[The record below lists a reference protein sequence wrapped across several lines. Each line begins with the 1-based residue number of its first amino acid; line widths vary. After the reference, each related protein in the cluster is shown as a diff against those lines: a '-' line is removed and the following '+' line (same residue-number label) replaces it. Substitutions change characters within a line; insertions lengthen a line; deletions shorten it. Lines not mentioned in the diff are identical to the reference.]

1 MLTDAKLR
9 KMNGKPIPKRI
20 ELSDANGLSVR
31 ITPNGVI
38 VFQYRYKIDGR
49 PRRMTIGQYDQVSLK
64 EAREQVAEFRK
75 LVAIGKDPITARDM
89 AVEANIKA
97 ATVEDCIKSW
107 LSSASASRLV
117 KRDQWERALYRHVVP
132 YVGSMLVDEM
142 AISHWQ
148 PVFKRMRD
156 NNAETYAGEVLSRM
170 KTIFSYCIR
179 IELIKRN
186 PVTDLRVIDVGK
198 PVKKGK
204 RNLSDKEIG
213 TFWHAVEGS
222 TITHQNKLLL
232 KLLLLTGCR
241 GVELRLAKKADF
253 DLDARVWRV
262 PDEHSKTREPFERG
276 LSVKAV
282 EILREVFSLYEDF
295 SQVFPPAAKKEDRP
309 MAASV
314 ILNLA
319 IQLRED
325 MTIDHWSIHDLR
337 RTAKTKMA
345 ELGVMPHVS
354 EKVLGHKLSG
364 VLAIYDQHSYLREQQ
379 EALDLLAAHIQ
390 SCVDS
395 TSPCEAKK
403 RITSQ

>member
-31 ITPNGVI
+31 VTPNGVI

-64 EAREQVAEFRK
+64 EARDQVAEFRK
-75 LVAIGKDPITARDM
+75 LVAVGKDPITARDM

-97 ATVEDCIKSW
+97 ATVEDCIKAW

-156 NNAETYAGEVLSRM
+156 NDAETYAGEVLSRM

-198 PVKKGK
+198 PAKKGK

-213 TFWHAVEGS
+213 VFWHAVEAS

-241 GVELRLAKKADF
+241 GVELRLAKKSDF
-253 DLDARVWRV
+253 DLDERVWRV

-276 LSVKAV
+276 LSLKAV
-282 EILREVFSLYEDF
+282 EILKEAFALYENF

-395 TSPCEAKK
+395 TSP
-403 RITSQ
+403 

>member
-31 ITPNGVI
+31 VTPNGVI

-64 EAREQVAEFRK
+64 EAREQVSEFRK
-75 LVAIGKDPITARDM
+75 LVAVGKDPITARDM

-97 ATVEDCIKSW
+97 ATVEDCIKAW
-107 LSSASASRLV
+107 LGSASASRLV

-156 NNAETYAGEVLSRM
+156 NDAETYAGEVLSRM

-198 PVKKGK
+198 PAKKGK

-213 TFWHAVEGS
+213 AFWRAVEAS

-282 EILREVFSLYEDF
+282 EILREAFSLYEDF
-295 SQVFPPAAKKEDRP
+295 SQVFPPAAKREDRP

-364 VLAIYDQHSYLREQQ
+364 ILAIYDQHSYLREQQ

-395 TSPCEAKK
+395 TSP
-403 RITSQ
+403 

>member
-9 KMNGKPIPKRI
+9 KMNGKPIQKRI

-31 ITPNGVI
+31 VTPNGVI

-49 PRRMTIGQYDQVSLK
+49 PRRMTIGQYDQISLK
-64 EAREQVAEFRK
+64 EARDQVAEFRK
-75 LVAIGKDPITARDM
+75 LVAVGKDPITARDM

-97 ATVEDCIKSW
+97 ATVEDCIKAW
-107 LSSASASRLV
+107 LCSASASRLV

-156 NNAETYAGEVLSRM
+156 NDARTYAGEVLSRM

-179 IELIKRN
+179 IELIKKN
-186 PVTDLRVIDVGK
+186 PVSHLRVIDVGK
-198 PVKKGK
+198 PVNKGK
-204 RNLSDKEIG
+204 RNFSDKEIG
-213 TFWHAVEGS
+213 AFWHAIEAS
-222 TITHQNKLLL
+222 TITYQNKLLL

-253 DLDARVWRV
+253 DLDERVWRV

-276 LSVKAV
+276 LSLKAV
-282 EILREVFSLYEDF
+282 EILREAFALYENF
-295 SQVFPPAAKKEDRP
+295 SQVFPPAARKEDRP

-319 IQLRED
+319 IQLRRD

-379 EALDLLAAHIQ
+379 EALDLLATHIQ

-395 TSPCEAKK
+395 TRP
-403 RITSQ
+403 

>member
-31 ITPNGVI
+31 VTPNGVI

-64 EAREQVAEFRK
+64 EAREQVSEFRK
-75 LVAIGKDPITARDM
+75 LVAVGKDPITARDM

-97 ATVEDCIKSW
+97 ATVEDCIKAW
-107 LSSASASRLV
+107 LGSASASRLV

-156 NNAETYAGEVLSRM
+156 NDAETYAGEVLSRM

-198 PVKKGK
+198 PAKKGK

-213 TFWHAVEGS
+213 TFWHAVEAS

-253 DLDARVWRV
+253 DLDVRVWRV

-282 EILREVFSLYEDF
+282 EILREAFSMYEDF

-345 ELGVMPHVS
+345 ELGVMPHIS

-395 TSPCEAKK
+395 TSP
-403 RITSQ
+403 

>member
-213 TFWHAVEGS
+213 SFWHAVEAS

>member
-213 TFWHAVEGS
+213 AFWHAVEAS

-262 PDEHSKTREPFERG
+262 PDEYSKTREPFERG

>member
-9 KMNGKPIPKRI
+9 KMNGKLIPKRI

-31 ITPNGVI
+31 VTPNGVI

-49 PRRMTIGQYDQVSLK
+49 PRRMTIGQYDQMSLR
-64 EAREQVAEFRK
+64 EARDQVAEFRK
-75 LVAIGKDPITARDM
+75 LVAVGKDPITARDM
-89 AVEANIKA
+89 AVAANIKA
-97 ATVEDCIKSW
+97 ATVEDCIKAW
-107 LSSASASRLV
+107 LGSASASRLV

-156 NNAETYAGEVLSRM
+156 NDARTYAGEILSRM

-179 IELIKRN
+179 IELIRKN
-186 PVTDLRVIDVGK
+186 PVSHLRIIDVGK
-198 PVKKGK
+198 PVNKGK
-204 RNLSDKEIG
+204 RNFSDKEIG
-213 TFWHAVEGS
+213 AFWHAVEAS

-241 GVELRLAKKADF
+241 GVELRLARKGDF
-253 DLDARVWRV
+253 DLDDRVWRV
-262 PDEHSKTREPFERG
+262 PDEHSKTREPFDRG
-276 LSVKAV
+276 LSLKAV
-282 EILREVFSLYEDF
+282 EILREAFALYEDF

-319 IQLRED
+319 IQLRKD
-325 MTIDHWSIHDLR
+325 MTIDHWSMHDLR

-364 VLAIYDQHSYLREQQ
+364 VLAIYDQHSYLREQK

-395 TSPCEAKK
+395 TSP
-403 RITSQ
+403 

>member
-1 MLTDAKLR
+1 MLSDAKLR
-9 KMNGKPIPKRI
+9 KLNGKPIPKRM

-38 VFQYRYKIDGR
+38 VFQYRYKFDGR
-49 PRRMTIGQYDQVSLK
+49 PRRMTLGQYDQVSLK
-64 EAREQVAEFRK
+64 EARELVNDYRK
-75 LVAIGKDPITARDM
+75 LVSLGKDPIIVRDM
-89 AVEANIKA
+89 AVEANVKA
-97 ATVEDCIKSW
+97 ATVEDCIKAW
-107 LSSASASRLV
+107 LASAAASRLV
-117 KRDQWERALYRHVVP
+117 KRDEWERALNRHVVP
-132 YVGSMLVDEM
+132 YVGCMLVDEM

-156 NNAETYAGEVLSRM
+156 NGAETYAGEILSRM

-186 PVTDLRVIDVGK
+186 PVIDLRVIDVGK
-198 PVKKGK
+198 PAKKGK
-204 RNLSDKEIG
+204 RNLNDKEIG
-213 TFWHAVEGS
+213 AFWHAVEAS
-222 TITHQNKLLL
+222 TVTYQNKLLL

-241 GVELRLAKKADF
+241 GVELRLAQKQDF
-253 DLDARVWRV
+253 DLEGRVWRV

-276 LSVKAV
+276 LSVRAA
-282 EILREVFSLYEDF
+282 EILQEVFDLYPDF
-295 SQVFPPAAKKEDRP
+295 KQVFPPAAKKEDRP

-319 IQLRED
+319 IQLRAD
-325 MTIDHWSIHDLR
+325 MTIEHWSIHDLR

-364 VLAIYDQHSYLREQQ
+364 VLAIYDQHSYLKEQQ

-395 TSPCEAKK
+395 TNP
-403 RITSQ
+403 

>member
-31 ITPNGVI
+31 VTPNGVI

-64 EAREQVAEFRK
+64 EAREQVSEFRK
-75 LVAIGKDPITARDM
+75 LVAVGKDPITARDM

-97 ATVEDCIKSW
+97 ATVEDCIKAW
-107 LSSASASRLV
+107 LGSASASRLV

-156 NNAETYAGEVLSRM
+156 NDAETYAGEVLSRM

-198 PVKKGK
+198 PAKKGK
-204 RNLSDKEIG
+204 RNLSVKEIG
-213 TFWHAVEGS
+213 AFWHAVEAS

-282 EILREVFSLYEDF
+282 EILREAFSLYEDF

-319 IQLRED
+319 FQLRED

-395 TSPCEAKK
+395 TSP
-403 RITSQ
+403 